1 MELLNPFTQY
11 RLAVKLDSS
20 GVFWYNFSM
29 TAYTHL
35 DILELPLRASNN
47 RLQKKNVG
55 ELLATMLLALQREDY
70 DLVQSTEVYDRVA
83 GDNWEH
89 EIGYALVDAGL
100 VSIDEDTT
108 ARTPDETA
116 TQEIIAYLIK
126 RTLISDFPDK
136 VFRTEPSAEE
146 ILNLKLGYNDAHAS
160 TVREF
165 MRKLLVK
172 MWDEGEGFSGKKPFG
187 NSGWEQPITL
197 AMIRAKLINGEIDE
211 DGFIKTMDRSASER
225 LIRKA
230 INAL

>member
-1 MELLNPFTQY
+1 
-11 RLAVKLDSS
+11 
-20 GVFWYNFSM
+20 M
-29 TAYTHL
+29 TSYTHL
-35 DILELPLRASNN
+35 DILQLPLRERNN
-47 RLQKKNVG
+47 RLKKKNVG

-70 DLVQSTEVYDRVA
+70 DLVQSSGIYDRLA

-100 VSIDEDTT
+100 VNIDEDTVT
-108 ARTPDETA
+108 LSPDETA
-116 TQEIIAYLIK
+116 TQDIIAYLINK
-126 RTLISDFPDK
+126 SLIPGFPDK

-165 MRKLLVK
+165 MRKLLTK

-187 NSGWEQPITL
+187 NSGWEQPITV
-197 AMIRAKLINGEIDE
+197 AMVRSKLIDGEIDE
-211 DGFIKTMDRSASER
+211 DGFIKTMDRAASER

>member
-1 MELLNPFTQY
+1 
-11 RLAVKLDSS
+11 
-20 GVFWYNFSM
+20 M
-29 TAYTHL
+29 TAYTHF
-35 DILELPLRASNN
+35 DILELPLRARKN

-55 ELLATMLLALQREDY
+55 ELLATMLLAFQQEDY
-70 DLVQSTEVYDRVA
+70 DLTQSTEIYDRED
-83 GDNWEH
+83 GDRWEY

-100 VSIDEDTT
+100 VSIDEETT
-108 ARTPDETA
+108 DLTPDDAA
-116 TQEIIAYLIK
+116 TDEIISYLIK
-126 RTLISDFPDK
+126 KTLIPNFPDK

-165 MRKLLVK
+165 MRKLLAK

-187 NSGWEQPITL
+187 NSGWEQPIIT
-197 AMIRAKLINGEIDE
+197 AMVRAKLINGEIDE
-211 DGFIKTMDRSASER
+211 DGFIKTVDRSAGER